1 MALEVIFLFV
11 LALVWIVFAVVQD
24 LKTREVANWLNF
36 SLIIFALAFRFFWS
50 LFDGSFAFF
59 YQGLMGL
66 GIFFVLGNALYY
78 GRFFAGG
85 DAKLMISLGAIL
97 PLSNYLLFNV
107 QIFAIFLGIFLI
119 AGAVYSLSMSAY
131 LSIRNFKSF
140 RKEFCRQFRKNKKLV
155 FVSLFVGTIFFIFG
169 FRESSLF
176 SLGIFLA
183 VFSQIYIYTKAVD
196 EACMRKSVDVSNLT
210 EGDWLYKDVKVGKKI
225 IFAKWEGLSMD
236 DIKEIRKKHKSVIIR
251 QGIPFTPVFLISLLV
266 LIWLWYSQILGKLF
280 VLF

>member
-1 MALEVIFLFV
+1 VVFLFV

-50 LFDGSFAFF
+50 LFDGNFVFF
-59 YQGLMGL
+59 YQGLIGL

-85 DAKLMISLGAIL
+85 DTKLMISLGAIL
-97 PLSNYLLFNV
+97 PLSNYFLFNV
-107 QIFAIFLGIFLI
+107 QIFVIFLGIFLI
-119 AGAVYSLSMSAY
+119 SGAVYSLSMSAY

-140 RKEFCRQFRKNKKLV
+140 KKEFGKQFRKNKKLV
-155 FVSLFVGTIFFIFG
+155 FVSLFVGAIFFIFG
-169 FRESSLF
+169 FKESSLF

-183 VFSQIYIYTKAVD
+183 VFPQIYIYTKAVD
-196 EACMRKSVDVSNLT
+196 ESCMRKSVSASNLT
-210 EGDWLYKDVKVGKKI
+210 EGDWLYKDVEIGKKVI
-225 IFAKWEGLSMD
+225 SAKWEGLSMD
-236 DIKEIRKKHKSVIIR
+236 DIKKIRKNHKSVIIR

-266 LIWLWYSQILGKLF
+266 LILLWYAQILGKLF